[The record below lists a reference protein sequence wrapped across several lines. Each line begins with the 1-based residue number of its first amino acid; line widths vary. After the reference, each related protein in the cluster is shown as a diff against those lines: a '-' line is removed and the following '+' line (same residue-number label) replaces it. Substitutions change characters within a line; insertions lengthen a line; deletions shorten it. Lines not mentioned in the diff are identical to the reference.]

1 MKGVFMRKV
10 IKNFKPFWKSIIV
23 IFIFLCIQ
31 AVCDLSLPTYT
42 SNIIDTGIQN
52 KGITHILPEEMTKA
66 DYDSFCSLLTKE
78 EKEELASYYK
88 ITDQIYSK
96 ENLSSQ
102 EEAQA
107 DETYLIPMLL
117 HAQMSKMTT
126 AQLQAMQEKQIAS
139 QQDPETS
146 LLQIRSSIE
155 KKIETTGTSLVRS
168 SAISQTIEMEEHAGI
183 DLNQKQTS
191 YLWKCGG
198 IMLGMALIMAL
209 ATIVVGYFASRI
221 GAGIG
226 KTIRNQMF
234 EKVVR
239 FSNAE
244 MDRFSTASLITRTTN
259 DVQQIQL
266 VSTLL
271 LRMIAYAP
279 ILGVGGVIKVW
290 QTGAGM
296 GWVIGLTLLVLF
308 GFVGLLMSIAMPKF
322 KIMQTL
328 VDQVNLVAREILTG
342 LSVIRAFGREQKEEE
357 RFDQANKALT
367 KTTLFTNR
375 VMTFMMPGMMLIMY
389 GLTILIMWVASHKI
403 DQGVMEVGTMTAFI
417 TYAMQIVLSFLMLSV
432 MSIFLPRAIVSA
444 NRIDEVD
451 KTAISIVDTKTPQEL
466 PAETK
471 GELTFSHVSFRYP
484 NANED
489 VLHDI
494 NFTAKPGE
502 ITAII
507 GSTGC
512 GKSTLVQLIPRL
524 YDVTQGQIL
533 LDGISIDQLSLHT
546 LRAAIGFVPQKG
558 ILFSGTIASNISYG
572 NPSASLEE
580 IQEAATVSQAMEFI
594 SEKENTFD
602 SEISQGGSNVSGGQ
616 KQRLAIARAI
626 AKKASIYIFDDSFS
640 ALDVKTDAA
649 VRKALAKKMKE
660 STVLIVAQR
669 ISTILHADQIL
680 VIDDGKIVGKGTHQS
695 LMKKCEVYQQIAESQ
710 LSQEELQQL

>member
-1 MKGVFMRKV
+1 MRKV

-328 VDQVNLVAREILTG
+328 IDQVNLVAREILTG

-417 TYAMQIVLSFLMLSV
+417 IYAMQIVLSFLMLSV

-649 VRKALAKKMKE
+649 VRKALSKKMKE

>member
-1 MKGVFMRKV
+1 MRKV

-52 KGITHILPEEMTKA
+52 KGITHILPEKMTKA

-322 KIMQTL
+322 KAMQTL
-328 VDQVNLVAREILTG
+328 VDHINLVAREILTG

-695 LMKKCEVYQQIAESQ
+695 LMKECEVYQQIAESQ

>member
-1 MKGVFMRKV
+1 MRKV

-52 KGITHILPEEMTKA
+52 KGITHILPEKMTKA

-96 ENLSSQ
+96 ENLSFQ

-296 GWVIGLTLLVLF
+296 GWVIGLALLVLF

-322 KIMQTL
+322 KAMQTL
-328 VDQVNLVAREILTG
+328 VDHVNLVAREILTG

>member
-1 MKGVFMRKV
+1 MRKV

-466 PAETK
+466 PVETK

>member
-1 MKGVFMRKV
+1 MRKV

-52 KGITHILPEEMTKA
+52 KGITHILPEKMTKA

-296 GWVIGLTLLVLF
+296 GWVIGLALLVLF

-322 KIMQTL
+322 KAMQTL
-328 VDQVNLVAREILTG
+328 VDHVNLVAREILTG

>member
-1 MKGVFMRKV
+1 MRKV

-52 KGITHILPEEMTKA
+52 KGITHILPEKMTKA
-66 DYDSFCSLLTKE
+66 DYNSFCSLLTKE

-296 GWVIGLTLLVLF
+296 GWVIGLALLVLF

-322 KIMQTL
+322 KAMQTL
-328 VDQVNLVAREILTG
+328 VDHVNLVAREILTG

-649 VRKALAKKMKE
+649 VRKALSKKMKE

>member
-1 MKGVFMRKV
+1 MRKV

-695 LMKKCEVYQQIAESQ
+695 LMKECEVYQQIAESQ

>member
-1 MKGVFMRKV
+1 MRKV

-328 VDQVNLVAREILTG
+328 IDQVNLVAREILTG

-695 LMKKCEVYQQIAESQ
+695 LMKECEVYQQIAESQ

>member
-52 KGITHILPEEMTKA
+52 KGITHILPEKMTKA

-296 GWVIGLTLLVLF
+296 GWVIGLALLVLF

-322 KIMQTL
+322 KAMQTL
-328 VDQVNLVAREILTG
+328 VDHVNLVAREILTG

-649 VRKALAKKMKE
+649 VRKALSKKMKE

>member
-52 KGITHILPEEMTKA
+52 KGITHILPEKMTKA

-78 EKEELASYYK
+78 EKEELASYYE

-96 ENLSSQ
+96 EKLSAK

-155 KKIETTGTSLVRS
+155 KKIEATGTSLVRS

-234 EKVVR
+234 EKVVQ

-322 KIMQTL
+322 KAMQTL
-328 VDQVNLVAREILTG
+328 VDHVNLVAREILTG

-695 LMKKCEVYQQIAESQ
+695 LMKECEVYQQIAESQ

>member
-52 KGITHILPEEMTKA
+52 KGITHILPKKMTKA

-494 NFTAKPGE
+494 NITAKPGE

>member
-1 MKGVFMRKV
+1 MRKV

-52 KGITHILPEEMTKA
+52 KGITHILPEKMTKA

-296 GWVIGLTLLVLF
+296 GWVIGLALLVLF

-322 KIMQTL
+322 KAMQTL
-328 VDQVNLVAREILTG
+328 VDHVNLVAREILTG

-649 VRKALAKKMKE
+649 VRKALSKKMKE

>member
-695 LMKKCEVYQQIAESQ
+695 LMKECEVYQQIAESQ